1 MATPQQLKDF
11 ARRITIRVFDL
22 LQADVRVVDESGA
35 VLATTT
41 DWLPVPPAEAKAE
54 ARKVEYLRVPFSFD
68 DLRGEVVV
76 AQPVSGGTASTKVA
90 KSLVELMLNQTVTAG
105 QLETQQGQR
114 NRFVYNLLNA
124 QDEDAE
130 KVVRQGEMLGLD
142 LARPRVVLLVEP
154 HERAGDEGESYRP
167 SAAARSS
174 KLAQRLFEVVSRFL
188 GSEDDI
194 CAHIG
199 GSEVVVLKASRTQAL
214 MHREE
219 NNGATEPG
227 EISQEWVDLGKMK
240 HVGHIL
246 VRRVEEEVHLPV
258 DVGVGRYYEG
268 VSGLALSYRDARTAL
283 ILGRRHNSEHGV
295 YGVDDLGIM
304 AFVGATDEALKK
316 ELAGHLLRPLEGEAE
331 LLETLRIFF
340 LEDCSAS
347 TTAKRLHIHRNTL
360 AYRLEKIA
368 LLTRLDPRRFDNAM
382 QLRLAMLL
390 RPDLVGPRYDRPEK

>member
-11 ARRITIRVFDL
+11 ARRITIRVSDL

-41 DWLPVPPAEAKAE
+41 DWLPGPPADTKAKT
-54 ARKVEYLRVPFSFD
+54 RKVEYLRVPFSLEG
-68 DLRGEVVV
+68 LRGEVVV
-76 AQPVSGGTASTKVA
+76 ARPVSGGPASAKVA
-90 KSLVELMLNQTVTAG
+90 KSLVELMLNQTLTAG
-105 QLETQQGQR
+105 QLETQQEQR
-114 NRFVYNLLNA
+114 NRFVYTLLNA
-124 QDEDAE
+124 PDEDAE

-142 LARPRVVLLVEP
+142 LARPRVALLVEP
-154 HERAGDEGESYRP
+154 HDLPGDEGERYRP
-167 SAAARSS
+167 SAATRSS
-174 KLAQRLFEVVSRFL
+174 KLGQRLFEVISRFL
-188 GSEDDI
+188 GSQDDI

-199 GSEVVVLKASRTQAL
+199 GSEVVVLKASRPQAL
-214 MHREE
+214 MRREE
-219 NNGATEPG
+219 NNGGTEPS
-227 EISQEWVDLGKMK
+227 EIGQQWVDLGEMK
-240 HVGHIL
+240 HTGLLL
-246 VRRVEEEVHLPV
+246 VRRVEEELHLPV

-268 VSGLALSYRDARTAL
+268 VRGLALSYKDARTAL

-304 AFVGATDEALKK
+304 AFVGATEEALKR
-316 ELAGHLLRPLEGEAE
+316 ELAAHLLRPLEGEPD
-331 LLETLRIFF
+331 LVETLRVFF

-368 LLTRLDPRRFDNAM
+368 LLTRLDPRRFDDAM

-390 RPDLVGPRYDRPEK
+390 RPDFVKPGYRWPKR